1 MKFINKMAMKSIL
14 SLPLQAI
21 KCKITLEINLTGE
34 TIQLLSPLQSTEK
47 ESTLLLSCLQ
57 ILNRTVLPYDYNNW
71 QTSRMFMNP
80 TFC

>member
-1 MKFINKMAMKSIL
+1 M
-14 SLPLQAI
+14 

-71 QTSRMFMNP
+71 QTSRMLMNP